1 TITFVYPE
9 AVSLDYSISAQT
21 STGTLQ
27 VDFKGLDTVTP
38 ELLGINGTPLANA
51 ITGQQVSGSIYSF
64 TFDYESYDSQ
74 ISVELRADQKIYEI
88 TVAYSHDYTLG
99 YAYGTYSG
107 DSYQGYLM
115 LEGPILSGMKAYF
128 TTGGSESEGFD
139 GSGMIPYDS
148 EEFTFSVDGD
158 QLGVQGTLILE
169 DSVGHRFHTMPV
181 TFSYTRPTVVSAT
194 FSSGGSQQGDAV
206 IVLNLNGVDASE
218 VYLSEGLG
226 TYGVDANLDTP
237 SAGLCTISLIMDE
250 YYATGTQHVTIMV
263 DNSAFLVDIEFV
275 TT

>member
-1 TITFVYPE
+1 
-9 AVSLDYSISAQT
+9 
-21 STGTLQ
+21 
-27 VDFKGLDTVTP
+27 
-38 ELLGINGTPLANA
+38 
-51 ITGQQVSGSIYSF
+51 
-64 TFDYESYDSQ
+64 DYEDYGSEL
-74 ISVELRADQKIYEI
+74 SVELEVDDKVYDI
-88 TVAYSHDYTLG
+88 TATYSHDYTLE
-99 YAYGTYSG
+99 YAYGTYTG
-107 DSYQGYLM
+107 DSYQGRLVI
-115 LEGPILSGMKAYF
+115 LGPILSGMKAYF
-128 TTGGSESEGFD
+128 TTGGGEIDGFD
-139 GSGMIPYDS
+139 DSGLTPYDS
-148 EEFTFSVDGD
+148 EVFVFDVDGD
-158 QLGVQGTLILE
+158 QLNIQGTLILE
-169 DSVGHRFHTMPV
+169 DSNGQRFHTMPV

-226 TYGVDANLDTP
+226 TYGVDADLDTP